1 MAGAIIIGIPV
12 LRKPSTI
19 LVNVYSTSY
28 GRGPYVDTQTRVE
41 NGLNIRLFS
50 KIYGWMVAPQVYQ
63 AGDRALS
70 ASSPV
75 F

>member
-41 NGLNIRLFS
+41 NGLNINTSEQPTLRIGFL
-50 KIYGWMVAPQVYQ
+50 
-63 AGDRALS
+63 ALYMRINM
-70 ASSPV
+70 AKTILT
-75 F
+75 